1 MRFKLN
7 TSSVRELNDRLE
19 NEYEAYYFYR
29 CAANWCA
36 EANYKKASAFFSK
49 EAESELEH
57 AKGIQDYL
65 VDFGVIPEL
74 RPISKTTYNFNDLSE
89 IIELSYDM
97 ELKLMLDYNRSSKL
111 LFDDDITTFD
121 FLTTYRVEQREAIN
135 EYNDLLDALDLIDK
149 TDKFNLLYF
158 EQTYM

>member
-7 TSSVRELNDRLE
+7 DSSVKELNDRLE
-19 NEYEAYYFYR
+19 NEYEAHYFYR

-36 EANYKKASAFFSK
+36 EANYKKASEFFSK

-65 VDFGVIPEL
+65 VDFGVLPEL
-74 RPISKTTYNFNDLSE
+74 RSITKTNYDFSDLSE
-89 IIELSYDM
+89 IIQLSYDM
-97 ELKLMLDYNRSSKL
+97 ELQLMYDYNDSSKL
-111 LFDDDITTFD
+111 LFSDDITTFD

-135 EYNDLLDALDLIDK
+135 EYNDLLDALELIDK
-149 TDKFNLLYF
+149 SDKFQLLYF